1 MCVIKVIIDGDKLC
15 PQAFSW
21 LDGNGF
27 SIEIA
32 KKRPKMVHLQI
43 DRFGAQRKVQIQNH
57 KYFCVLQDLNVQP
70 R

>member
-1 MCVIKVIIDGDKLC
+1 MVIDCVPRHFPGLIGTVFQLKL
-15 PQAFSW
+15 
-21 LDGNGF
+21 
-27 SIEIA
+27 A
-32 KKRPKMVHLQI
+32 KKGPEMVQLQI